1 MSLAAPGPGGYRGNP
16 APANALNSL
25 TFTFSGKR
33 FVPIYPSRIA
43 HRRSWSPCWRSLERP
58 NSP

>member
-16 APANALNSL
+16 APPNALNSL

-33 FVPIYPSRIA
+33 FEPIYHGRIA
-43 HRRSWSPCWRSLERP
+43 HRRS
-58 NSP
+58 

>member
-16 APANALNSL
+16 APPNALNSL

-33 FVPIYPSRIA
+33 FEPIYHGRIA
-43 HRRSWSPCWRSLERP
+43 RRRS
-58 NSP
+58 